1 MSVHDRPVDVH
12 EPADTSEPASAGAFR
27 QTLPSEDFGIF
38 SGGPIFP
45 ACACDRGTIPGRL
58 TDVDIP
64 SPLPSQPLRFT
75 WALRLPSAWA
85 SASSRAPCGRYVD
98 PPTLV
103 PPAPRTAQITK
114 ISGTSPL
121 TSLPSLSLATTE
133 LALADTL
140 QVGGV
145 LREHQDEVS
154 VGRTCGREGRPM
166 YTVAPKL
173 VDL

>member
-1 MSVHDRPVDVH
+1 MGTEIAIGMGLGLV
-12 EPADTSEPASAGAFR
+12 AGAVWKVR
-27 QTLPSEDFGIF
+27 RPPDPS
-38 SGGPIFP
+38 S
-45 ACACDRGTIPGRL
+45 
-58 TDVDIP
+58 
-64 SPLPSQPLRFT
+64 
-75 WALRLPSAWA
+75 
-85 SASSRAPCGRYVD
+85 
-98 PPTLV
+98 
-103 PPAPRTAQITK
+103 PAPHVAQMTK

-121 TSLPSLSLATTE
+121 TSLPPLSFATTE

>member
-1 MSVHDRPVDVH
+1 MGTEIAIGMGLGLV
-12 EPADTSEPASAGAFR
+12 AGAVWKVR
-27 QTLPSEDFGIF
+27 RPPD
-38 SGGPIFP
+38 P
-45 ACACDRGTIPGRL
+45 
-58 TDVDIP
+58 
-64 SPLPSQPLRFT
+64 
-75 WALRLPSAWA
+75 
-85 SASSRAPCGRYVD
+85 SSR
-98 PPTLV
+98 PP
-103 PPAPRTAQITK
+103 PHIAQMMK

-121 TSLPSLSLATTE
+121 TSLPSLSFATTE

-154 VGRTCGREGRPM
+154 VGRTRGREGRPM